1 MLNLSQGYNSMKYK
15 AIIWDFG
22 GVITSSPFDAFNE
35 FEEVNGLPKDII
47 RTINSENPDMNAWA
61 QFESN
66 SITIDQFDDLFL
78 KEAKA
83 KGFDIKGRD
92 IIKLLK
98 GSIRENMVSFL
109 RELKSNFKLGCITNN
124 VKPSSEEN
132 TDNETKEAMSIFDH
146 VIESSIVGIRKPNPE
161 IYMMSCDALNVSP
174 DQCIYL
180 DDLGINLK
188 PARELGMTTIKVI
201 QPEDAIQE
209 VRNLLK

>member
-1 MLNLSQGYNSMKYK
+1 MKYK

-35 FEEVNGLPKDII
+35 FEEVNGLPNDII
-47 RTINSENPDMNAWA
+47 RTINSENSDMNAWA

-78 KEAKA
+78 KEAKT

-109 RELKSNFKLGCITNN
+109 RELKADFKLGCITNN

>member
-1 MLNLSQGYNSMKYK
+1 MKYK

-22 GVITSSPFDAFNE
+22 GVITSSPFEAFNK
-35 FEEVNGLPKDII
+35 FEETNGLPKDII

-66 SITIDQFDDLFL
+66 SITINQFDDLFL

>member
-1 MLNLSQGYNSMKYK
+1 MKYK

-22 GVITSSPFDAFNE
+22 GVITSSPFEAFNN
-35 FEEVNGLPKDII
+35 FEEANGLPKDII

-66 SITIDQFDDLFL
+66 SITIDEFNDLFL

-109 RELKSNFKLGCITNN
+109 RELKSDFKLGCITNN

>member
-1 MLNLSQGYNSMKYK
+1 MKYK

-22 GVITSSPFDAFNE
+22 GVITSSPFEAFNE

-66 SITIDQFDDLFL
+66 SITIGQFNDLFL

-83 KGFDIKGRD
+83 KGFYIKGRD

-109 RELKSNFKLGCITNN
+109 RELKSDFKLGCITNN
-124 VKPSSEEN
+124 VKSSLEEN
-132 TDNETKEAMSIFDH
+132 IDNETEEAMSIFDH

-161 IYMMSCDALNVSP
+161 IYMMSCDALKVSP
-174 DQCIYL
+174 NQCIYL

>member
-1 MLNLSQGYNSMKYK
+1 MKYK

-22 GVITSSPFDAFNE
+22 GVITSSPFEAFNK

-47 RTINSENPDMNAWA
+47 RTINSENSDMNAWA

-66 SITIDQFDDLFL
+66 SITIDQFNDLFL

-109 RELKSNFKLGCITNN
+109 RELKSDFKLGCITNN
-124 VKPSSEEN
+124 VKSSSEEN

-146 VIESSIVGIRKPNPE
+146 VIESSIVGMRKPNPE

-174 DQCIYL
+174 YQCIYL

>member
-1 MLNLSQGYNSMKYK
+1 MKYK

-22 GVITSSPFDAFNE
+22 GVITSSPFEAFNE

>member
-1 MLNLSQGYNSMKYK
+1 MKYK

-22 GVITSSPFDAFNE
+22 GVITSSPFEAFNE
-35 FEEVNGLPKDII
+35 FEEANSLPKDII

>member
-1 MLNLSQGYNSMKYK
+1 MKYK

-109 RELKSNFKLGCITNN
+109 RELKADFKLGCITNN

-146 VIESSIVGIRKPNPE
+146 VIESSIAGIRKPNPE

>member
-1 MLNLSQGYNSMKYK
+1 MKYK

-35 FEEVNGLPKDII
+35 FEEVNGLPIDII

-109 RELKSNFKLGCITNN
+109 NELKSDFKLGCITNN
-124 VKPSSEEN
+124 VKSSSVKN
-132 TDNETKEAMSIFDH
+132 TDNETEEAMSIFDH

>member
-1 MLNLSQGYNSMKYK
+1 MKYK

-22 GVITSSPFDAFNE
+22 GVITSSPFEAFNQ
-35 FEEVNGLPKDII
+35 FEEANGLPKDII
-47 RTINSENPDMNAWA
+47 RTINSENPDTNAWA
-61 QFESN
+61 KFESN
-66 SITIDQFDDLFL
+66 SITIDVFNDLFL

-98 GSIRENMVSFL
+98 GSIRKNMVSFL
-109 RELKSNFKLGCITNN
+109 RELKSDFKLGCITNN
-124 VKPSSEEN
+124 VKSSSEEN
-132 TDNETKEAMSIFDH
+132 NDNETKEAMSLFDH

-161 IYMMSCDALNVSP
+161 IYMMSCDALKVSP
-174 DQCIYL
+174 DQCMYL

>member
-1 MLNLSQGYNSMKYK
+1 MKYK

-22 GVITSSPFDAFNE
+22 GVITSSPFEAFNN
-35 FEEVNGLPKDII
+35 FEEANGLPKDII

-66 SITIDQFDDLFL
+66 SITIDEFNDLFL

-83 KGFDIKGRD
+83 KGFDIKGKD

-109 RELKSNFKLGCITNN
+109 RELKSDFKLGCITNN
-124 VKPSSEEN
+124 VKSSSEEN
-132 TDNETKEAMSIFDH
+132 TDNETEEAMSIFDH
-146 VIESSIVGIRKPNPE
+146 VIESSVVGIRKPNPE

-201 QPEDAIQE
+201 KPEDAIQE

>member
-1 MLNLSQGYNSMKYK
+1 MKYK

-22 GVITSSPFDAFNE
+22 GVITSSPFEAFNQ
-35 FEEVNGLPKDII
+35 FEEANGLPKDII
-47 RTINSENPDMNAWA
+47 RTINSENPDTNAWA
-61 QFESN
+61 KFESN
-66 SITIDQFDDLFL
+66 SITIDVFNDLFL
-78 KEAKA
+78 KEAKE

-98 GSIRENMVSFL
+98 GSIRKNMVSFL
-109 RELKSNFKLGCITNN
+109 RELKSDFKLGCITNN
-124 VKPSSEEN
+124 VKSSSEEN
-132 TDNETKEAMSIFDH
+132 NDNETKEAMSLFDH

-161 IYMMSCDALNVSP
+161 IYMMSCDALKVSP

>member
-1 MLNLSQGYNSMKYK
+1 MKYK

-22 GVITSSPFDAFNE
+22 GVITSSPFEAFNQ

-47 RTINSENPDMNAWA
+47 RTINSENPDTNAWA
-61 QFESN
+61 KFESN
-66 SITIDQFDDLFL
+66 SITIDVFNDLFL

-98 GSIRENMVSFL
+98 GSIRKNMVSFL
-109 RELKSNFKLGCITNN
+109 RELKSDFKLGCITNN
-124 VKPSSEEN
+124 VKSSSEEN
-132 TDNETKEAMSIFDH
+132 NDNETKEAMSLFDH

-161 IYMMSCDALNVSP
+161 IYMMSCDALKVSP

-201 QPEDAIQE
+201 HPEDAIQE

>member
-1 MLNLSQGYNSMKYK
+1 
-15 AIIWDFG
+15 
-22 GVITSSPFDAFNE
+22 
-35 FEEVNGLPKDII
+35 
-47 RTINSENPDMNAWA
+47 
-61 QFESN
+61 
-66 SITIDQFDDLFL
+66 
-78 KEAKA
+78 
-83 KGFDIKGRD
+83 
-92 IIKLLK
+92 
-98 GSIRENMVSFL
+98 MVSFL

-124 VKPSSEEN
+124 VKPASEEN

-201 QPEDAIQE
+201 QTEDAIQE

>member
-1 MLNLSQGYNSMKYK
+1 MKYK

-22 GVITSSPFDAFNE
+22 GVITSSPFEAFNQ
-35 FEEVNGLPKDII
+35 FEEANDLPKDII
-47 RTINSENPDMNAWA
+47 RTINSENPDTNAWA
-61 QFESN
+61 KFESN
-66 SITIDQFDDLFL
+66 SITIDVFNDLFL

-98 GSIRENMVSFL
+98 GSIRKNMVSFL
-109 RELKSNFKLGCITNN
+109 RELKSDFKLGCITNN
-124 VKPSSEEN
+124 VKSSSEEN
-132 TDNETKEAMSIFDH
+132 NDNETKEAMSLFDH

-161 IYMMSCDALNVSP
+161 IYMMSCDALKVSP

-188 PARELGMTTIKVI
+188 PARELGMATIKVI

>member
-1 MLNLSQGYNSMKYK
+1 MKYK

-22 GVITSSPFDAFNE
+22 GVITSSPFEAFNS
-35 FEEVNGLPKDII
+35 FEEANGLPKDII
-47 RTINSENPDMNAWA
+47 RTINSENPDTNAWA
-61 QFESN
+61 KFESN
-66 SITIDQFDDLFL
+66 SITIDVFNDLFL

-98 GSIRENMVSFL
+98 GSIRKNMVSFL
-109 RELKSNFKLGCITNN
+109 RELKSDFKLGCITNN
-124 VKPSSEEN
+124 VKSSSEEN
-132 TDNETKEAMSIFDH
+132 NDNETKEAMSLFDH

-161 IYMMSCDALNVSP
+161 IYMMSCDALKVSP

>member
-1 MLNLSQGYNSMKYK
+1 MKYK

-35 FEEVNGLPKDII
+35 FEEVNSLPKDII

-61 QFESN
+61 QFESD

-109 RELKSNFKLGCITNN
+109 RELKADFKLGCITNN

>member
-1 MLNLSQGYNSMKYK
+1 MKYK

-22 GVITSSPFDAFNE
+22 GVITSSPFEAFNQ
-35 FEEVNGLPKDII
+35 FEEENGLPKDII
-47 RTINSENPDMNAWA
+47 RTINSENPDTNAWA
-61 QFESN
+61 KFESN
-66 SITIDQFDDLFL
+66 SITIDVFNDLFL

-83 KGFDIKGRD
+83 KGFDIKGID

-98 GSIRENMVSFL
+98 GSIRKNMVSFL
-109 RELKSNFKLGCITNN
+109 RELKSDFKLGCITNN
-124 VKPSSEEN
+124 VKSSSEEN
-132 TDNETKEAMSIFDH
+132 NDNETKEVMSLFDH

-161 IYMMSCDALNVSP
+161 IYMMSCDALKVSP

>member
-1 MLNLSQGYNSMKYK
+1 MKYK

-22 GVITSSPFDAFNE
+22 GVITSSPFEAFNQ
-35 FEEVNGLPKDII
+35 FEEANGLPKDII
-47 RTINSENPDMNAWA
+47 RTINSENPDTNAWA
-61 QFESN
+61 KFESN
-66 SITIDQFDDLFL
+66 SITIDVFNDLFL

-98 GSIRENMVSFL
+98 GSIRKNMVSFL
-109 RELKSNFKLGCITNN
+109 RELKSDFKLGCITNN
-124 VKPSSEEN
+124 VKSSSEEN
-132 TDNETKEAMSIFDH
+132 IDNETKEAMSLFDH

-161 IYMMSCDALNVSP
+161 IYMMSCDALKVSP

>member
-1 MLNLSQGYNSMKYK
+1 MKYK

-109 RELKSNFKLGCITNN
+109 RELKADFKLGCITNN

-201 QPEDAIQE
+201 KPEDAIQE

>member
-1 MLNLSQGYNSMKYK
+1 MKYK

-161 IYMMSCDALNVSP
+161 IYMLSCDALNVSP

>member
-1 MLNLSQGYNSMKYK
+1 MKYK

-22 GVITSSPFDAFNE
+22 GVITSSPFEAFNE
-35 FEEVNGLPKDII
+35 FEEANSLPKDII

-66 SITIDQFDDLFL
+66 SITIGQFNDLFL

-109 RELKSNFKLGCITNN
+109 RELKSDFKLGCITNN
-124 VKPSSEEN
+124 VKSSSQEN
-132 TDNETKEAMSIFDH
+132 TDNETEEVMSIFDH

-174 DQCIYL
+174 NQCIYL

-188 PARELGMTTIKVI
+188 PARELGMATIKVI

>member
-1 MLNLSQGYNSMKYK
+1 MKYK

-78 KEAKA
+78 KEAKT

-109 RELKSNFKLGCITNN
+109 RELKADFKLGCITNN

>member
-1 MLNLSQGYNSMKYK
+1 MKYK

-22 GVITSSPFDAFNE
+22 GVITSSPFEAFNQ
-35 FEEVNGLPKDII
+35 FEEANGLPKDII
-47 RTINSENPDMNAWA
+47 RTINSENPDTNAWA
-61 QFESN
+61 KFESN
-66 SITIDQFDDLFL
+66 GITIDVFNDLFL

-98 GSIRENMVSFL
+98 GSIRKNMVSFL
-109 RELKSNFKLGCITNN
+109 RELKSDFKLGCITNN
-124 VKPSSEEN
+124 VKSSSEEN
-132 TDNETKEAMSIFDH
+132 NDNETKEAMSLFDH

-161 IYMMSCDALNVSP
+161 IYMMSCDALKVSP

>member
-1 MLNLSQGYNSMKYK
+1 MKYK

-22 GVITSSPFDAFNE
+22 GVITSSPFEAFNE
-35 FEEVNGLPKDII
+35 FEEANSLPKDII

-66 SITIDQFDDLFL
+66 SITIDQFNDLFL

-109 RELKSNFKLGCITNN
+109 RELKSDFKLGCITNN

>member
-1 MLNLSQGYNSMKYK
+1 MKYK

-22 GVITSSPFDAFNE
+22 GVITSSPFEAFNQ
-35 FEEVNGLPKDII
+35 FEEANGLPKDII
-47 RTINSENPDMNAWA
+47 RTINSENPDTNAWA
-61 QFESN
+61 KFESN
-66 SITIDQFDDLFL
+66 SITIDVFNDLFL

-98 GSIRENMVSFL
+98 GSIRKNMVNFL
-109 RELKSNFKLGCITNN
+109 RELKSDFKLGCITNN
-124 VKPSSEEN
+124 VKSSSEEN
-132 TDNETKEAMSIFDH
+132 NDNETKEAMSLFDH

-161 IYMMSCDALNVSP
+161 IYMMSCDALKVSP

-201 QPEDAIQE
+201 HPEDAIQE

>member
-1 MLNLSQGYNSMKYK
+1 MKYK

-22 GVITSSPFDAFNE
+22 GVITSSPFEAFNQ
-35 FEEVNGLPKDII
+35 FEEANGLPKDII
-47 RTINSENPDMNAWA
+47 RTINSENPDTNAWA
-61 QFESN
+61 KFESN
-66 SITIDQFDDLFL
+66 SITIDVFNDLFL

-98 GSIRENMVSFL
+98 GSIRKNMVSFL
-109 RELKSNFKLGCITNN
+109 KELKSDFKLGCITNN
-124 VKPSSEEN
+124 VKSSSEEN
-132 TDNETKEAMSIFDH
+132 NDNETKEAMSLFDH

-161 IYMMSCDALNVSP
+161 IYMMSCDALKVSP

>member
-1 MLNLSQGYNSMKYK
+1 MKYK

-22 GVITSSPFDAFNE
+22 GVITSSPFEAFNE
-35 FEEVNGLPKDII
+35 FEEANGLPKDII

-66 SITIDQFDDLFL
+66 SITIGQFNDLFL

-109 RELKSNFKLGCITNN
+109 RELKSDFKLGCITNN
-124 VKPSSEEN
+124 VKSSSQEN
-132 TDNETKEAMSIFDH
+132 TDNETEEVMSIFDH

>member
-1 MLNLSQGYNSMKYK
+1 MKYK

-22 GVITSSPFDAFNE
+22 GVITSSPFEAFNQ
-35 FEEVNGLPKDII
+35 FEEANCLPKDII
-47 RTINSENPDMNAWA
+47 RTINSENPDTNAWA
-61 QFESN
+61 KFESN
-66 SITIDQFDDLFL
+66 SITIDVFNDLFL

-98 GSIRENMVSFL
+98 GSIRKNMVSFL
-109 RELKSNFKLGCITNN
+109 RELKSDFKLGCITNN
-124 VKPSSEEN
+124 VKSSSEEN
-132 TDNETKEAMSIFDH
+132 NDNETKEAMSLFDH

-161 IYMMSCDALNVSP
+161 IYMMSCDALKVSP

-201 QPEDAIQE
+201 QPKDAIQE

>member
-1 MLNLSQGYNSMKYK
+1 MKYK

-22 GVITSSPFDAFNE
+22 GVITSSPFEAFNQ
-35 FEEVNGLPKDII
+35 FEEANGLPKDII
-47 RTINSENPDMNAWA
+47 RTINSENPDTNAWA
-61 QFESN
+61 KFESN
-66 SITIDQFDDLFL
+66 SVTIDVFNDLFL

-98 GSIRENMVSFL
+98 GSIRKNMVSFL
-109 RELKSNFKLGCITNN
+109 RELKSDFKLGCITNN
-124 VKPSSEEN
+124 VKSSSEEN
-132 TDNETKEAMSIFDH
+132 NDNETKEAMSLFDH

-161 IYMMSCDALNVSP
+161 IYMMSCDALKVSP

-201 QPEDAIQE
+201 HPEDAIQE

>member
-1 MLNLSQGYNSMKYK
+1 MKYK

-22 GVITSSPFDAFNE
+22 GVITSSPFEAFNQ
-35 FEEVNGLPKDII
+35 FEEANGLPKDII
-47 RTINSENPDMNAWA
+47 RTINSENPDTNAWA
-61 QFESN
+61 KFESN
-66 SITIDQFDDLFL
+66 SITIDVFNDLFL

-98 GSIRENMVSFL
+98 GKNMVSFL
-109 RELKSNFKLGCITNN
+109 RELKSDFKLGCITNN
-124 VKPSSEEN
+124 VKSSSEEN
-132 TDNETKEAMSIFDH
+132 NDNETKEAMSLFDH

-161 IYMMSCDALNVSP
+161 IYMMSCDALKVSP

-188 PARELGMTTIKVI
+188 PARELGMATIKVI

>member
-1 MLNLSQGYNSMKYK
+1 MKYK

-22 GVITSSPFDAFNE
+22 GVITSSPFEAFNQ
-35 FEEVNGLPKDII
+35 FEEANGLPKDII
-47 RTINSENPDMNAWA
+47 RTINSENPDTNAWA
-61 QFESN
+61 KFESN
-66 SITIDQFDDLFL
+66 SVTIDVFNDLFL

-98 GSIRENMVSFL
+98 GSIRKNMVSFL
-109 RELKSNFKLGCITNN
+109 RELKSDFKLGCITNN
-124 VKPSSEEN
+124 VKSSSEEN
-132 TDNETKEAMSIFDH
+132 NDNGTKEAMSLFDH

-161 IYMMSCDALNVSP
+161 IYMMSCDALKVNP

>member
-1 MLNLSQGYNSMKYK
+1 MKYK

-22 GVITSSPFDAFNE
+22 GVITSSPFEAFNK
-35 FEEVNGLPKDII
+35 FEEANGLPKDII
-47 RTINSENPDMNAWA
+47 RTINSENSDMNAWA

-132 TDNETKEAMSIFDH
+132 TDNETKEVMSIFDH

>member
-1 MLNLSQGYNSMKYK
+1 MKYK

-22 GVITSSPFDAFNE
+22 GVITSSPFEAFNQ
-35 FEEVNGLPKDII
+35 FEEANGLPKDII
-47 RTINSENPDMNAWA
+47 RTINSENPDTNAWA
-61 QFESN
+61 KFESDN
-66 SITIDQFDDLFL
+66 ITIDVFNDLFL

-98 GSIRENMVSFL
+98 GSIRKNMVSFL
-109 RELKSNFKLGCITNN
+109 RELKSDFKLGCITNN
-124 VKPSSEEN
+124 VKSSSEEN
-132 TDNETKEAMSIFDH
+132 NDNETKEAMSLFDH

-161 IYMMSCDALNVSP
+161 IYMMSCDALKVSP

-201 QPEDAIQE
+201 HPEDAIQE

>member
-1 MLNLSQGYNSMKYK
+1 MKYK

-109 RELKSNFKLGCITNN
+109 RELKADFKLGCITNN

-174 DQCIYL
+174 DPCIYL

>member
-1 MLNLSQGYNSMKYK
+1 MKYK

-22 GVITSSPFDAFNE
+22 GVITSSPFEAFNQ
-35 FEEVNGLPKDII
+35 FEEANGLPKDII
-47 RTINSENPDMNAWA
+47 RTINSENPNTNAWA
-61 QFESN
+61 KFESN
-66 SITIDQFDDLFL
+66 SITIDVFNDLFL

-98 GSIRENMVSFL
+98 GSIRKNMVSFL
-109 RELKSNFKLGCITNN
+109 RELKSDFKLGCITNN
-124 VKPSSEEN
+124 VKSSSEEN
-132 TDNETKEAMSIFDH
+132 NDNETKEAMSLFDH

-161 IYMMSCDALNVSP
+161 IYMMSCDALKVSP

>member
-1 MLNLSQGYNSMKYK
+1 MKYK

-146 VIESSIVGIRKPNPE
+146 VIESSIAGIRKPNPE

-188 PARELGMTTIKVI
+188 PTRELGMTTIKVI

>member
-1 MLNLSQGYNSMKYK
+1 MKYK

-66 SITIDQFDDLFL
+66 SITINQFDDLFL

>member
-1 MLNLSQGYNSMKYK
+1 MKYK

-35 FEEVNGLPKDII
+35 FEEVNGLPKDIV

-174 DQCIYL
+174 DQSIYL